1 MNTYQVFNHNNTLL
15 ATHDNAAAA
24 IKEALIYRHQTGNPA
39 YVEQQSAQP
48 IGAWCEIEWLDDGAI
63 GFKYASFGTYDEEND
78 ADSYGISDEAIFYY
92 CDGESDIKRLMGD
105 NGNGDFRI
113 LSYDI
118 EYKD

>member
-24 IKEALIYRHQTGNPA
+24 LKEALIYRHQTGNPA

-48 IGAWCEIEWLDDGAI
+48 IGAWCEIEWLDDGAM
-63 GFKYASFGTYDEEND
+63 GFKYASFGEQDEESD
-78 ADSYGISDEAIFYY
+78 ADNYGISDEAIFYY
-92 CDGESDIKRLMGD
+92 CAGEADIKRLMGD
-105 NGNGDFRI
+105 NGNGEFRV